1 MVEIQELREHQ
12 QFFIMV
18 KRGGCSFNKKISNAQ
33 NFGAAMVIVADYV
46 KGDDAKRSNNE
57 KFATKENQGSLTAH
71 IPLFEI
77 SH

>member
-1 MVEIQELREHQ
+1 
-12 QFFIMV
+12 
-18 KRGGCSFNKKISNAQ
+18 
-33 NFGAAMVIVADYV
+33 MVIVADYV

-57 KFATKENQGSLTAH
+57 KFSTKENQGSLTAH